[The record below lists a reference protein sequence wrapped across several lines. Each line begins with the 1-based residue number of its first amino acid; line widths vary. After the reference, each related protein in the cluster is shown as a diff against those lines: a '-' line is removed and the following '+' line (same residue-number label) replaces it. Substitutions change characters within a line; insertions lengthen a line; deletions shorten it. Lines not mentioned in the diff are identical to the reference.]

1 MERRRLV
8 GGVALAGLVA
18 ALVTAWRPAE
28 PPADFVFVNGTEP
41 KSLDPHLVTG
51 QPEGR
56 LVSALFERL
65 VDWDPHTLEV
75 RPGLAE
81 RWEVE
86 EGATRLVFHLRSAA
100 WSDGVPITAATV
112 RDSWRRLLDP
122 ATAAEYSY
130 QLFPVKGAEAFA
142 TGRETDFDSV
152 GLAAPDDR
160 TFVVELARPTPY
172 FLHVCGFYP
181 LAPVPLHAIARHG
194 SPGWTKPGRLVSSG
208 PYRLVLRRLRDR
220 VRLVRNESHHE
231 AASVRLGTIDCLAVE
246 SSTTALA
253 LYETAAVDWTPSLPP
268 FAARELVARA
278 APDMVTAPELTIG
291 FYRLNTTRPPLDD
304 RRVRRALSLA
314 LDRERIVQA
323 VYGPGQRPSRSFV
336 PAGLSEATGYEPATT
351 ADTDVEAA
359 RRLLAEAGFPEGRG
373 FPRITISFN
382 ADEGH
387 QMVAELVQAR
397 WRDVLGI
404 EAALESMEWGSFLDA
419 QSRLDYWVGRA
430 GWVADYVDPNTFLDL
445 FVGGGANN
453 QTGFSS
459 AAYDDL
465 VARAG
470 RAADAAGRNRLFHE
484 AETILMDELPVIPLF
499 TRSSRNL
506 VAPWVKGFPSN
517 PLDWHPLEC
526 LDVDPAARAEARRR
540 ARVGVGRVGP
550 AADAVARDGGVP

>member
-1 MERRRLV
+1 MERGR
-8 GGVALAGLVA
+8 VAGAVVSAAMLAAIVVSWPRG
-18 ALVTAWRPAE
+18 E
-28 PPADFVFVNGTEP
+28 PPADFVFVNGAEP

-65 VDWDPHTLEV
+65 VDWDPHSLEV

-86 EGATRLVFHLRSAA
+86 DDATRFVFHLRDAV
-100 WSDGVPITAATV
+100 WSDGVPITAKTV

-130 QLFPVKGAEAFA
+130 QLFPVKGAQAFA
-142 TGRETDFDSV
+142 TGRISDFDDV
-152 GLAAPDDR
+152 GILAEDDR
-160 TFVVELARPTPY
+160 TLVVELERPTPY

-194 SPGWTKPGRLVSSG
+194 SPGWTKPGLLVSSG
-208 PYRLVLRRLRDR
+208 PFTLGLRRLRDR
-220 VRLVRNESHHE
+220 VRLVRNDRHHD
-231 AASVRLGTIDCLAVE
+231 AASVRLRSIDCLAVE

-268 FAARELVARA
+268 FAARELVARGA
-278 APDMVTAPELTIG
+278 QDMVVSPELTIG

-314 LDRERIVQA
+314 IDRERIVRA
-323 VYGPGQRPSRSFV
+323 VYGAGQRESLSFV
-336 PAGLSEATGYEPATT
+336 PEGLSLATGYEPAETS
-351 ADTDVEAA
+351 ASDAEEA
-359 RRLLAEAGFPEGRG
+359 RRLLAEAGFPNGRD

-382 ADEGH
+382 SDEGH
-387 QMVAELVQAR
+387 QMFAELVQAR
-397 WRDVLGI
+397 WRDTLGI
-404 EAALESMEWGSFLDA
+404 DVALEAMEWGSFLDS

-445 FVGGGANN
+445 FVTGGSNN

-459 AAYDDL
+459 FAYDEL

-470 RAADAAGRNRLFHE
+470 RSADPDERNRLFHE
-484 AETILMDELPVIPLF
+484 AERILMDELPVIPLF
-499 TRSSRNL
+499 NRSSRNL

-517 PLDWHPLEC
+517 ALDWHPLEC
-526 LDVDPAARAEARRR
+526 LDVDAAARDEARRR
-540 ARVGVGRVGP
+540 ARVGVRRERPSAMAQGS
-550 AADAVARDGGVP
+550 AS